1 MRPYGPESPWRLD
14 ATIVQLNHGA
24 FGACPVPVLEAQ
36 SALRARLESN
46 PMRFY
51 QQDLDGLLAEAR
63 SAIGRFIDAES
74 ESLAFLPNATTAV
87 STVLASVR
95 FKPGDELLTTSHEY
109 NATLNALGEAALR
122 DGASVVIARI
132 PFPIRGPEEALEA
145 VLAAVTPRTRFA
157 LISHATS
164 PTAVILPIR
173 ELVAELDAR
182 GVDTLVDAA
191 HAPGMVPLSVREL
204 GAAYWTGNFHKW
216 INSPKSTAA
225 LSVRE
230 DRRAGIRPLVVS
242 HGWNDM
248 RADRPA
254 YRKEFDWLGT
264 VDLTAYLSIGAAIEV
279 MGGLLPGGW
288 PALMAANHELAVDGQ
303 TRLADAFGI
312 PPPAPPDMI
321 GAMAA
326 LPIPGATPSDAA
338 ARELEAS
345 LASEDRVQV
354 PLPTW
359 PVPAVRPTPA
369 DPPEQVL
376 VRISA
381 QRYNDSSDFDALIA
395 ALERRGLARA

>member
-1 MRPYGPESPWRLD
+1 MRPYGPDSPWRLD
-14 ATIVQLNHGA
+14 PTIIQLNHGA
-24 FGACPVPVLEAQ
+24 YGACPVPVLEAQ
-36 SALRARLESN
+36 SALRARMEAN
-46 PMRFY
+46 PTRFF
-51 QQDLDGLLAEAR
+51 QPDLDELLTEAR
-63 SAIGRFIDAES
+63 AAVGAFIEAEP
-74 ESLAFLPNATTAV
+74 ESVAFLPNATAAV
-87 STVLASVR
+87 STVLASLR

-109 NATLNALGEAALR
+109 NATLNALGETARR
-122 DGASVVIARI
+122 DGASVVVARI
-132 PFPIRGPEEALEA
+132 PFPIQAPEEALEA
-145 VLAAVTPRTRFA
+145 VLAVVTPRTRFA

-173 ELVAELDAR
+173 EIVAELESR

-204 GAAYWTGNFHKW
+204 GAAYWTGNLHKW

-230 DRRAGIRPLVVS
+230 DRRTAIRPLVIS
-242 HGWNDM
+242 HGWNDV

-254 YRKEFDWLGT
+254 FRKEFDWLGT

-288 PALMAANHELAVDGQ
+288 PALMAANHELAVAGQ
-303 TRLADAFGI
+303 QRLATAFGI
-312 PPPAPPDMI
+312 APPAPPGMI

-326 LPIPGATPSDAA
+326 VPIPSLPHSDAV
-338 ARELEAS
+338 ARELEVS
-345 LASEDRVQV
+345 LADEDRIQV
-354 PLPTW
+354 PLPGW
-359 PVPAVRPTPA
+359 PVPAVRQSPG

-381 QRYNDSSDFDALIA
+381 QRYNEPADFEALVA
-395 ALERRGLARA
+395 AFAKRGLAEA